1 MYSLSQS
8 SASTTTSGSNRS
20 TSHCSQLCRPQS
32 RPLLQQYQKKR
43 QGNRDRSFQKTWYDA
58 FPWLEYFEDQDACFC
73 YPCQMFAKGST
84 KEKTFVVTGF
94 SNWKTA
100 MESGKGFKKHGQSE
114 VHITAM
120 ASRKEK
126 EFREKRGQTVQ
137 NLIQVKPEYR
147 IWLKTVFNTS
157 KYLVANGLSF
167 RGHEENANLDENMS
181 GGLYL
186 NTFSDL
192 LFPQDPHLLEIAKKL
207 PNNAKYT
214 SPEVQNE
221 VIETL
226 GEIVRETVAKECR
239 EAELFTLMMDGST
252 DSCLR

>member
-1 MYSLSQS
+1 MMHFLGWSISKIKMPVFVI
-8 SASTTTSGSNRS
+8 RVK
-20 TSHCSQLCRPQS
+20 C
-32 RPLLQQYQKKR
+32 
-43 QGNRDRSFQKTWYDA
+43 
-58 FPWLEYFEDQDACFC
+58 
-73 YPCQMFAKGST
+73 ST

-120 ASRKEK
+120 ASWKEK